1 MKNKADYSKYEC
13 PYSHLEKEVGHEL
26 HGPEGYENCYGVWCA
41 CGFQAPVFYLDP
53 DELGLKL
60 KKEINNKEQRNTMKQ
75 IPVSDLNTDNYTQIF
90 HEDEPK
96 FNAPNHFEIKR
107 KADGETIAKVDM
119 QEGPILESGVNGCC
133 NEDLIN
139 IVVSRL
145 EGFQASQYSCRENAI
160 AITKLEEALL
170 WLHRRTNKRKV
181 RGVEGTHTI

>member
-13 PYSHLEKEVGHEL
+13 PYSHLKKEVGHEL

-60 KKEINNKEQRNTMKQ
+60 KK
-75 IPVSDLNTDNYTQIF
+75 
-90 HEDEPK
+90 
-96 FNAPNHFEIKR
+96 
-107 KADGETIAKVDM
+107 VDM
-119 QEGPILESGVNGCC
+119 QEGPILESGMNGCC

-139 IVVSRL
+139 IVLARL
-145 EGFQASQYSCRENAI
+145 EGFQASPYSCRENAI

-170 WLHRRTNKRKV
+170 WLHRRTNKRKA